1 MEKTSLYL
9 RSFRGMTAR
18 NKTSLNFQNGKRMWP
33 MCLSVLGARPIYHL
47 KDLKYHRPHA
57 SENTSLAGCSY
68 SVYCMTVRVCRL
80 PGPRQEIF
88 AECYAFR
95 LIMEDIV
102 VFEVWD
108 SQRPWCDASQC
119 KSAQVTGS
127 FHFFLHS
134 LHQQALPT
142 LLLQLAAVILDAMAS
157 AQLAAVILDA
167 MASAGHKTDPIL
179 APHHQQEETEVPYN
193 LPLPLCF

>member
-9 RSFRGMTAR
+9 RSVRGMTAR

-134 LHQQALPT
+134 LHHQALPT
-142 LLLQLAAVILDAMAS
+142 LLL
-157 AQLAAVILDA
+157 QLAAVILDA

>member
-1 MEKTSLYL
+1 
-9 RSFRGMTAR
+9 
-18 NKTSLNFQNGKRMWP
+18 
-33 MCLSVLGARPIYHL
+33 
-47 KDLKYHRPHA
+47 
-57 SENTSLAGCSY
+57 
-68 SVYCMTVRVCRL
+68 
-80 PGPRQEIF
+80 
-88 AECYAFR
+88 
-95 LIMEDIV
+95 MEDIV